1 MPFNKL
7 MRDKISI
14 FDEQGNLVA
23 SEQAASVQ
31 NGEKIFTQSG
41 NFVVDIGYLIERK
54 LPNGHVEKY
63 RVIEAN
69 YFAGMDGIP
78 AHYQMNVTNVK
89 NNPTNLNSVVNNIT
103 LSGQSS
109 FYQHSTDNSINTYNT
124 YTLHQYKKA
133 LEAIYDDV
141 AKLNL
146 EQSDRDLVKD
156 SLAKIENELKKPQP
170 DKGFLNACI
179 SFLPTSIATLESVLN
194 LSNMLTPLST

>member
-1 MPFNKL
+1 MPFKEL

-23 SEQAASVQ
+23 SEQAANVQ
-31 NGEKIFTQSG
+31 RGEKILTQSG

-54 LPNGHVEKY
+54 LPNGHVERY
-63 RVIEAN
+63 RVIEPN
-69 YFAGMDGIP
+69 YSAGMHGIP
-78 AHYQMNVTNVK
+78 AHYEMNVKNVK
-89 NNPTNLNSVVNNIT
+89 NNPTNSNSVVNNIT

-124 YTLHQYKKA
+124 YTLHQYKEA
-133 LEAIYDDV
+133 LEAINDDV
-141 AKLNL
+141 AKLDL
-146 EQSDRDLVKD
+146 EQSDRDLIKN

-170 DKGFLNACI
+170 DKGFLDACI

-194 LSNMLTPLST
+194 LSNMLGIS

>member
-1 MPFNKL
+1 MPFNEL

-14 FDEQGNLVA
+14 FDEHGNLVA
-23 SEQAASVQ
+23 SEQAARVCS
-31 NGEKIFTQSG
+31 GEQILTASG

-63 RVIEAN
+63 RVIEPN
-69 YFAGMDGIP
+69 YFADIDDMP

-89 NNPTNLNSVVNNIT
+89 NNPTNSNSVVNNIT

-124 YTLHQYKKA
+124 YTLHQYNKA

-141 AKLNL
+141 AKLDL
-146 EQSDRDLVKD
+146 EQSDRDLIKN

-194 LSNMLTPLST
+194 LSNMLGIS